1 MQKYSDE
8 IVKKYINGE
17 DIEGYSFE
25 ELENDKEFMM
35 KVIKISKDK
44 NFYDSCSEKLLND
57 YEFIKYLILT
67 FKDDLEFVSMVADN
81 YLDTEPKDE
90 DALELQIIMYNL
102 TENDFH
108 LHSMYSHKL
117 ARMTKVK
124 DMVFNLKYLD
134 TLKIK
139 SLFLLVTNKYF
150 DNKIIMDYYA
160 EDILDALY
168 EDNYFKLKGLFLRKF
183 KITDNLSKPELV
195 EFIIEMVNT
204 SDIGLAAYL
213 RKNEN
218 LLEFYIDDIRSEQ
231 LKWQKELKEGH
242 EDIYEEIY
250 NLCLIENK
258 DNFFLGENILY
269 YAFKETGILE
279 EMDERGHVPFVIDN
293 ESIDNES
300 IDNETSSFLDA
311 LIEAEW
317 EGPSN
322 KVLGITINC
331 NPMPVEE
338 FYNKLNG
345 DKEALDSFNRM
356 KEIINMF
363 LKTKGK
369 SRKRKID

>member
-117 ARMTKVK
+117 ARTTKVR

>member
-117 ARMTKVK
+117 ARMTKVR